1 MVADF
6 FCGSGTLAEVAERLG
21 RKWICADLGKF
32 AIHTTKK
39 RMIETQ
45 RELKKEN
52 KNYRAFEVLNLGKY
66 QKDYYIGL
74 NINSPV
80 FDDDKIST
88 VSKAKKKKMIQRKGK
103 EFEKLILEA
112 YRANVIKDHDIF
124 VGEKNNRLVYISPIN
139 WHISRDDI
147 NKITKECL
155 RHEITKVDVLGFA
168 YEMGLFPKAKNDAKE
183 KGLDINFKR
192 IPDEVFNEKFKND
205 VYFFDVAHIEA
216 KAHQI
221 DRQVKVELA
230 NFVVL
235 NSEAG
240 IKSIL
245 KNGGSR
251 IEVKENKAFR
261 IKTDRKGKVIKKD
274 QITQEWSDWIDYWS
288 VDFDFESKKEMRPY
302 QNGEIKMKETG
313 DFVFENEWQ
322 SFRTK
327 QNKTLELET
336 PPYDFQRDKIKIA
349 VKVVDILG
357 NDTIAILEVSKKQ

>member
-1 MVADF
+1 
-6 FCGSGTLAEVAERLG
+6 
-21 RKWICADLGKF
+21 
-32 AIHTTKK
+32 
-39 RMIETQ
+39 MIQTQ

-52 KNYRAFEVLNLGKY
+52 KSYRAFEVLNLGKY

-80 FDDDKIST
+80 FNDDKKDKIS
-88 VSKAKKKKMIQRKGK
+88 KPEKREMILRKGK

-112 YRANVIKDHDIF
+112 YGANVIKDHDIF

-147 NKITKECL
+147 DKITEECL
-155 RHEITKVDVLGFA
+155 KHKITKVDVLGFA
-168 YEMGLFPKAKNDAKE
+168 YEMGLFPKAQNEAKE

-192 IPDEVFNEKFKND
+192 IPDEVFNSRLSKD
-205 VYFFDVAHIEA
+205 VHFFDVAYIQA
-216 KAHQI
+216 KARQI
-221 DRQVKVELA
+221 NGQVSVELS
-230 NFVVL
+230 NFFVM
-235 NSEAG
+235 NSEKG

-245 KNGGSR
+245 KNGVSR
-251 IEVKENKAFR
+251 IVVENNKAIR
-261 IKTDRKGKVIKKD
+261 IKKNKEGIETKDR
-274 QITQEWSDWIDYWS
+274 ITNTWSDWIDYWS

-302 QNGEIKMKETG
+302 KNGEIKMKETG

-327 QNKTLELET
+327 QNKTLELKT
-336 PPYDFQRDKIKIA
+336 PFHDFKKKKIKIA

-357 NDTIAILEVSKKQ
+357 NDTIAILEVNNEYK